1 MSPTLAAPHR
11 FTKIMPTLGPSSW
24 DEATIEQLILAG
36 ANAFRLNFSH
46 ADAARHR
53 QTAAN
58 VRAVAA
64 RLGRHI
70 PLLQDLQGPKLRIG
84 QMQQGVVLQVGQTFM
99 LDLNP
104 TPGDSARA
112 PLPHPEILAALQVGD
127 TVSLNDGVLRL
138 VVVATAAG
146 VVTTTVTAG
155 GILSSHKGLNAPGRR
170 LPVAALTDKDLAD
183 LVVGR
188 ALGVDYVALS
198 FVQTAE
204 DLHQARPHL
213 APGCRLMAKI
223 ETQAAIQNLEAIIAA
238 SDAVMIARGDLGV
251 ELPPEEVPPLQR
263 TILAKARES
272 GKPAVVAT
280 QMLESMI
287 ESPVPTRAEA
297 SDVATAT
304 YAGADCLMLS
314 AESASGKHPVEAVAV
329 MARIIARAEASE
341 LWHPQGNG
349 GPLNPAQGL
358 TASCAT
364 STAAATLAQQL
375 HASAMVGFTET
386 GATSLNLARTR
397 TPVPQI
403 GLTPHAQVARQLM
416 LVWGVMGTVCPP
428 VHDTDSMV
436 QAATQAAQTAGLL
449 GPAERMVITAGI
461 PFGASGTTNL
471 IRVVSGQTA

>member
-1 MSPTLAAPHR
+1 MSMPHR

-24 DEATIEQLILAG
+24 DEATIEQLIHAG

-58 VRAVAA
+58 VRAVAT

-84 QMQQGVVLQVGQTFM
+84 QMQQGVVLQAGQTFI
-99 LDLNP
+99 LDTDP
-104 TPGDSARA
+104 TPGDSTRA

-138 VVVATAAG
+138 TVVNIAPNQ
-146 VVTTTVTAG
+146 VTTTVTAG

-170 LPVAALTDKDLAD
+170 LPVSALTEKDMAD

-188 ALGVDYVALS
+188 ELGVDYVALS

-204 DLHQARPHL
+204 DLHAARPYL
-213 APGCRLMAKI
+213 GKGCRLMAKI
-223 ETQAAIQNLEAIIAA
+223 ETQAAVQNLDAIIAA
-238 SDAVMIARGDLGV
+238 SDAIMIARGDLGV
-251 ELPPEEVPPLQR
+251 ELPPEDVPPLQR
-263 TILAKARES
+263 TMLAKAREA

-287 ESPVPTRAEA
+287 ESAVPTRAEA

-329 MARIIARAEASE
+329 MARIIARAEGSE
-341 LWHPQGNG
+341 LWHPHGSHGALQAGQS
-349 GPLNPAQGL
+349 PS
-358 TASCAT
+358 TSCAT
-364 STAAATLAQQL
+364 SSAAAALALQL
-375 HASAMVGFTET
+375 QANTMVGFTESGT
-386 GATSLNLARTR
+386 TCLNLARTR

-403 GLTPHAQVARQLM
+403 GLTPHDQVARQLM
-416 LVWGVMGTVCPP
+416 LVWGVVGTVCPT

-436 QAATQAAQTAGLL
+436 AAASQAAQTANLL
-449 GPAERMVITAGI
+449 GPKQCMVITAGI

-471 IRVVSGQTA
+471 IRVVTGANA